1 MIWNYGPLIIR
12 FILPLPLPQR
22 GSP

>member
-12 FILPLPLPQR
+12 FIPPLPLPQR